1 MSFIHDLGQKLGRAA
16 QHAGKKTGEWVSG
29 VGERTEEL
37 ATVGKLNVEIGRLR
51 AEIKQ
56 MISQLGEAAYAAY
69 ADGHDWSI
77 ACGPICREIQ
87 EKHNRIAGIEA
98 EVSRIREE
106 SDRRAQAKKEKAAA
120 RKQEKAARQHQPAT
134 GNRLNSRRW
143 RKGPFPSRQEK
154 KSPND
159 DQPKKPGNT
168 EKCLFQAGK
177 IG

>member
-1 MSFIHDLGQKLGRAA
+1 MPVRIKDRRAGTMSFIHDLGQKLGRAA

-134 GNRLNSRRW
+134 
-143 RKGPFPSRQEK
+143 EE
-154 KSPND
+154 SPE
-159 DQPKKPGNT
+159 QPEMEEGSISQ
-168 EKCLFQAGK
+168 QAGEE
-177 IG
+177 IPE